1 MVKGITYNRLI
12 AMKKVLLSVVFIAA
26 TLVMR
31 AQSQQ
36 DSTYIVSKDTIKV
49 SGVEIVSV
57 TSKNGKES
65 IKALYMS
72 RKYSITKKDA
82 ESIQNGATPY
92 IIYNNYNNGE
102 RKISKVCSK

>member
-1 MVKGITYNRLI
+1 MVKGIAYNRVT
-12 AMKKVLLSVVFIAA
+12 MKRILLSVALIAA
-26 TLVMR
+26 TLISR
-31 AQSQQ
+31 ANQ

-57 TSKNGKES
+57 TSKAGKES
-65 IKALYMS
+65 VKALYMS

-82 ESIQNGATPY
+82 EAINSGATPY

-102 RKISKVCSK
+102 RKISKITSR

>member
-1 MVKGITYNRLI
+1 
-12 AMKKVLLSVVFIAA
+12 MKKLLLSVAFIAVTIISKA
-26 TLVMR
+26 N
-31 AQSQQ
+31 Q

-57 TSKNGKES
+57 TSKQGKES
-65 IKALYMS
+65 IKAVYMN

-82 ESIQNGATPY
+82 ESIQNGSIPY

>member
-1 MVKGITYNRLI
+1 
-12 AMKKVLLSVVFIAA
+12 MKKLLLSVAFITA
-26 TLVMR
+26 TIISK
-31 AQSQQ
+31 ANQ

-49 SGVEIVSV
+49 SEIEIISV

-65 IKALYMS
+65 IKAVYMN

-82 ESIQNGATPY
+82 ESIQNGAIPY